1 MKLKFLKNTKVKI
14 AILVILFIVICFSF
28 WYEKAFLWFLSCLLF
43 IILCIIFLIQFII
56 SKTRKK
62 NKKDPVAKTEHQED
76 IQNNFQFDE
85 IAPNSENE
93 NNYDTIDDNPSEI
106 VKNNFNSDF
115 VVDGLH
121 YVLKY
126 EYDDITIVGSSYI
139 EGATEKINEL
149 TVNSHIFIS
158 PDENNPHDNHAI
170 KIFQMSYGNEIL
182 LGYLKRDSRLY
193 EMANDFFE
201 RDEHVSIKVDENH
214 KGKFKLGF
222 YKIEYPQEYLDIK
235 NSNKKVNSF
244 KLSGTRNE
252 EIQSSIEFSMIGEE
266 LELLYDYEK
275 EKNYLEASSGNIGY
289 IPKNKEE
296 FIDELENFSIYISDI
311 QENDEGIYSVKVELF
326 Y

>member
-1 MKLKFLKNTKVKI
+1 MKLNFLKNTKMKI
-14 AILVILFIVICFSF
+14 TILLILFIVICFSF
-28 WYEKAFLWFLSCLLF
+28 WYEKPVLWFFTCLLF
-43 IILCIIFLIQFII
+43 IILCIVFLIQFII
-56 SKTRKK
+56 NKTRKK
-62 NKKDPVAKTEHQED
+62 NEKNSVAKTEYHEN
-76 IQNNFQFDE
+76 IQNNFQLNE
-85 IAPNSENE
+85 ITPNLENKITC
-93 NNYDTIDDNPSEI
+93 DAKDDISNEI
-106 VKNNFNSDF
+106 VKNNFNNDF
-115 VVDGLH
+115 VFDGLH

-126 EYDDITIVGSSYI
+126 EYDNISIVGSDYI
-139 EGATEKINEL
+139 DGATEKINEL

-193 EMANDFFE
+193 EMANDFFK
-201 RDEHVSIKVDENH
+201 RDEFVSIKVDENH

-235 NSNKKVNSF
+235 NSHKKVISF

-252 EIQSSIEFSMIGEE
+252 EIQSSIEFSMIGEK

-275 EKNYLEASSGNIGY
+275 EKNYLESSLGNIGY

-296 FIDELENFSIYISDI
+296 FIDELEDFSIYISDI